1 MKNHYFSRITSVL
14 LAVFVAFGMLF
25 IYTGNVNAA
34 DVWELGLP
42 VDNLYAGMEGYNVWV
57 SSYNEESGESVD
69 ATVTSVKSSNSKVIK
84 VHKNKYDGDTWFSA
98 DFKKVGK
105 STLTIKYKKPDGS
118 SSTMKKTLTVKK
130 YPNQIKSLKV
140 NGKKV
145 KVSANKY
152 GFYVEK
158 CKKTSVKVKVSL
170 KKGWKVDKYVYANAY
185 NSKTGKDKEIKIKAS
200 NITKGK
206 AIKFPKGYDS
216 LNVNFEMVKGNKRV
230 PYYVGFFR

>member
-14 LAVFVAFGMLF
+14 LAVIVAFGMLF
-25 IYTGNVNAA
+25 VYTGNVNAA
-34 DVWELGLP
+34 DVWELGLS
-42 VDNLYAGMEGYNVWV
+42 VDNLYAGMENYSIQVSNYND
-57 SSYNEESGESVD
+57 ESGEPLD
-69 ATVTSVKSSNSKVIK
+69 AKVTSVKSSNSKVIK
-84 VHKNKYDGDTWFSA
+84 VRKNKYDGDTWFSA

-118 SSTMKKTLTVKK
+118 SSTMKKTITVKK

-145 KVSANKY
+145 KISENKY

-170 KKGWKVDKYVYANAY
+170 KKGWKVDEYVTASAC
-185 NSKTGKDKEIKIKAS
+185 NSKNGKEKEIKIKAS

-206 AIKFPKGYDS
+206 AIKFPKGYDT
-216 LNVNFEMVKGNKRV
+216 LNVNFDMVKGKKMV